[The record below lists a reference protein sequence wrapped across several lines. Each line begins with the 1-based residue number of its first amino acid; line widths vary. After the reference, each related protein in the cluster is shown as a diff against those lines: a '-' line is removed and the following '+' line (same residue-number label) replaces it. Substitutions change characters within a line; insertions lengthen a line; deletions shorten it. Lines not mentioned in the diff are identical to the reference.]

1 LYNLNKRGFSS
12 MAVANEI
19 YQKMTGPGASV
30 IRKMFEEGAKLKK
43 IYGDDNVFD
52 FSIGNPDL
60 EPVEAVENAIL
71 EVANDRT
78 KGRHGYMPNA
88 GYPEV
93 RQAMADKTNFE
104 QNLSGNPGTGLG
116 EALTGKHVIMGC
128 GAAGALNAV
137 FKAIL
142 NAGDEVLV
150 PIPYFVEYGHYV
162 NNQGGTL
169 KMITATDDLSIDISA
184 VKNLLNKKTAAI
196 IINSPNNPSGKIYT
210 EENMNDLVAVLNEHG
225 KKTGRFPYII
235 LDEPY
240 RAICYNGK
248 KPVSMFPLYSE
259 SIVVTSFAKNL
270 SLPGERLGYIAV
282 NPACQDADVLVNAC
296 IFSTRILGYVNAPAM
311 FQKVAAK
318 CWNCEVDYSSYI
330 NRMKQISKVVNE
342 SGIEYIE
349 PEGTFYLFCK
359 VPMNAKGTNDDF
371 EFCNHLKKYN
381 ILVAPGTGFGCPGY
395 FRISYCVSEKTILNS
410 ARAFKKAVTDWK

>member
-1 LYNLNKRGFSS
+1 
-12 MAVANEI
+12 MAVANDI
-19 YQKMTGPGASV
+19 YKKMTGPGASV
-30 IRKMFEEGAKLKK
+30 IRKMFEEGAQLKK
-43 IYGDDNVFD
+43 IYGEDKVFD

-60 EPVEAVENAIL
+60 EPVQAVEQAVL

-88 GYPEV
+88 GYTEV
-93 RQAMADKTNFE
+93 RQAMAEKTNFE
-104 QNLSGNPGTGLG
+104 QNLSGKPGTGLG
-116 EALTGKHVIMGC
+116 EALTAKHVVMAC
-128 GAAGALNAV
+128 GAAGALNSV

-142 NAGDEVLV
+142 NTGDEVLV
-150 PIPYFVEYGHYV
+150 PVPYFVEYGHYV
-162 NNQGGTL
+162 SNHGGKLRTL
-169 KMITATDDLSIDISA
+169 TATDDLSIDITA
-184 VKNLLNKKTAAI
+184 VKNSLNEKTAAI

-210 EENMNDLVAVLNEHG
+210 KENMSDLVNILNEHG
-225 KKTGRFPYII
+225 KKTGRYPYII

-282 NPACQDADVLVNAC
+282 NPACKDVEILVNAC

-318 CWNCEVDYSSYI
+318 CWNCDVDYSSYI
-330 NRMKQISKVVNE
+330 NRMKEITKAVSNA
-342 SGIEYIE
+342 GIEYIE

-359 VPMNAKGTNDDF
+359 VPNNKSGKKDDF

-395 FRISYCVSEKTILNS
+395 FRIAYCVSEKTIRNS
-410 ARAFKKAVTDWK
+410 AGAFKKAVEDWV